1 MLAPD
6 ERSVLPAN
14 KVVPQKLYFLS
25 LFPSGNK
32 DFFISERRKAYDE
45 EATGKTM
52 VRPQCGLTMR
62 AQVSVVDTPLG
73 TARYRS
79 IFPKL
84 KNAYRLQSAKGVNLA
99 PPLGKLA
106 RREP

>member
-1 MLAPD
+1 MLAPK

-32 DFFISERRKAYDE
+32 DFFISERRKPYDAHDKAASRE
-45 EATGKTM
+45 TM

-73 TARYRS
+73 VAR
-79 IFPKL
+79 
-84 KNAYRLQSAKGVNLA
+84 
-99 PPLGKLA
+99 
-106 RREP
+106 